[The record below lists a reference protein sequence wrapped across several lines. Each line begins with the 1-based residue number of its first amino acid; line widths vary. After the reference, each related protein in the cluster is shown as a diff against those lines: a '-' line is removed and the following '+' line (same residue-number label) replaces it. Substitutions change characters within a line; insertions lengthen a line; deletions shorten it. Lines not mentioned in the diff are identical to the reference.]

1 MAEKEELNK
10 PQVDGKPN
18 TPGTLGMPTGAPLG
32 KSLGVNAIAKRPEE
46 ALVGVCNEVDAF
58 RVKIVE
64 TQAKLMQDKMT
75 LRVLN
80 SEYRKRAARIGP
92 MIMEILIMNAPAP
105 LGQNIVDH
113 IDFREDDMTLCIIG
127 PSSHAQGSREIKD
140 SIVFDDMDELIE
152 AVESPMDF
160 TRVILDRMGTA
171 GVLPK
176 LDAPVSKE
184 PNQEAPK
191 PEKG

>member
-1 MAEKEELNK
+1 MAEKEEVR
-10 PQVDGKPN
+10 PVVEGKPN

-32 KSLGVNAIAKRPEE
+32 RSMGVNAIAKRPEE
-46 ALVGVCNEVDAF
+46 ALIGVCNEVDAF
-58 RVKIVE
+58 RVKIAE

-80 SEYRKRAARIGP
+80 SECRKRAARIGP

-105 LGQNIVDH
+105 LGQVIADH
-113 IDFREDDMTLCIIG
+113 IDFRENDMTLCITV
-127 PSSHAQGSREIKD
+127 PSVEIQGGKTIKD
-140 SIVFDDMDELIE
+140 SIVFEDMDELID
-152 AVESPMDF
+152 AVESSMDF
-160 TRVILDRMGTA
+160 TRVILGRMEDV

-176 LDAPVSKE
+176 RDAPVSKE